1 MKKEQTI
8 KIILLLLY
16 YVVLFL
22 LFLTPDVKFPVFDFG
37 VLDSSNIIRLIILL
51 LLLMFPLSILFVS
64 FKKKKVL
71 SIVLSAIIIVSTYFP
86 TGFVFKLQ
94 NFYNSYT
101 EDIENYLQHDKSFWY
116 APGFKEV
123 FPTIVSEEDIYYNY
137 YDYGPY
143 YGIPDSFIMLS
154 TYKSNL
160 SDVEGKLDNLDLAK
174 QNIGQV
180 TYYSTSR
187 EIGLYLYAIINKG
200 ENSVTYLHITKDNYY
215 NNTDNFNDYI
225 VNNLLYIDSI
235 NYSFIKVIFR

>member
-1 MKKEQTI
+1 MKKEQII
-8 KIILLLLY
+8 KIILLTIY
-16 YVVLFL
+16 YVVFFL
-22 LFLTPDVKFPVFDFG
+22 LFLTPKLKFPVFDFG
-37 VLDSSNIIRLIILL
+37 ILDFSNIIRLIILL

-71 SIVLSAIIIVSTYFP
+71 ALVLSAIIIVSTYFP

-94 NFYNSYT
+94 NFYKSYT
-101 EDIENYLQHDKSFWY
+101 DDIENYLQHDKSFWY

-123 FPTIVSEEDIYYNY
+123 FPTSVSEEDIYCYY

-160 SDVEGKLDNLDLAK
+160 SEVEVKLDNLDLAK

-180 TYYSTSR
+180 TYYSTSQ

-200 ENSVTYLHITKDNYY
+200 ENYVTYLHITKDNDY

-235 NYSFIKVIFR
+235 NYSFIKEIFR